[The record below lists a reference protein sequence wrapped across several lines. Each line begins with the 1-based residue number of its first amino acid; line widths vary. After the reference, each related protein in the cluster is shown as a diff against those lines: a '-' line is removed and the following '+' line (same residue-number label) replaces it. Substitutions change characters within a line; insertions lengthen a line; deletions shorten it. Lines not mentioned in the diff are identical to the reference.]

1 MPNIASLK
9 MQNPLAIPTFL
20 AFSTQK
26 TPTRFHEDRK
36 EKSSQYYG
44 TPEIED
50 VNGKCAQ
57 RKLLKTNLYVGLLQA
72 NALRANED
80 MAKEHAVRSVG
91 TIESSHPLR
100 ARSIHVEKKA

>member
-36 EKSSQYYG
+36 IYPTGYQ
-44 TPEIED
+44 
-50 VNGKCAQ
+50 AQ
-57 RKLLKTNLYVGLLQA
+57 KGAEPMKPSPDFWTTFVPTK
-72 NALRANED
+72 
-80 MAKEHAVRSVG
+80 KER
-91 TIESSHPLR
+91 L
-100 ARSIHVEKKA
+100 